1 MLALLLAAL
10 GTRGAVVVH
19 FGAGMVTRGSCVPC
33 GRRVRVPPSALC
45 STAAGGSSSAS
56 NLNREMLEIAAPAL
70 LGLAI
75 DPVASL
81 VDTAFVGHYCT
92 PAELAGAGVSISV
105 FNLLSRTFNFIG
117 TSTTSRVASVSP
129 ETAPGEFTEAMA
141 SEAAGSLAVAVTV
154 GVALTLAMTAGG
166 GSLLRLLGVGRGS
179 DLAQPAR
186 RYLAARALSAPA
198 ALSLMALQGAFRG
211 ARDTRTPL
219 AALALASALNV
230 ALDPLMI
237 VTLNGGVAGAALA
250 TTVSQYAAAALLWRR
265 LARACDGISTASGQ
279 WMGLPRPP
287 LSRCTNIFRAGS
299 WLTVRTFVLSGT
311 LSVASGAA
319 AAAGVVAGAAHLVC
333 FQLWMAVSLLADAIA
348 VAAQAMLVPAPHPLP
363 HTSRSPSHLTLTLTS
378 HPHPQTSPSPS
389 HLTLTLTSHP
399 SLLTHH
405 AHPHISPSPS
415 HLTLHSSNITLTLTS
430 HPHPHI
436 SPSLL
441 THHPHPHISPLP
453 FTHYPHSSHIIL
465 TLTSHPHPHISP
477 FTPQTSRSP
486 SHLTL
491 TLTSHPHSSHITL
504 TLTSH
509 PYPSHIILTPHT
521 LSSPSHITLTLTSH
535 PSLLTSHPHPHI
547 SPSPSHLTLTLTSHP
562 YPHIS
567 PSPSHITLTLTSHSS
582 LLTHHPHPSTPHT
595 SPSPSLSWLRRR
607 CSQLPSV
614 AETAAPHGWLHR
626 VRWPPACSLGP
637 PRPRPSQPALAS
649 YRPSSRPMRPCSPP
663 LRPFGRS
670 LLALSPSTP
679 LLSRSMGCSLAP
691 PTFAS
696 VPSSS
701 CWQRRR
707 RWALCSGA
715 HLLVRG
721 RYTDS
726 VACGAAL
733 VFSWGF
739 APSSAQ
745 PASFQAV
752 GHGTH
757 WHRMPQMCRADAQ

>member
-465 TLTSHPHPHISP
+465 TLTHHAHPHISP
-477 FTPQTSRSP
+477 FT
-486 SHLTL
+486 
-491 TLTSHPHSSHITL
+491 
-504 TLTSH
+504 
-509 PYPSHIILTPHT
+509 
-521 LSSPSHITLTLTSH
+521 
-535 PSLLTSHPHPHI
+535 PHI
-547 SPSPSHLTLTLTSHP
+547 SPSPSHLTLTLTSHAH
-562 YPHIS
+562 PHIS
-567 PSPSHITLTLTSHSS
+567 PLPSHLTLA
-582 LLTHHPHPSTPHT
+582 LTHYPHPHISLFTPHT
-595 SPSPSLSWLRRR
+595 SPSPFHSSHFTLALTLVAAQALLAAALSRRDGR
-607 CSQLPSV
+607 TARLVASRTLAAGVLIGAASAAALAACARILPSLFTPDAAVLAAAATIWPIV
-614 AETAAPHGWLHR
+614 AGTQPLNTLAFAVDGLLFGASDFRFCAEFIVLAATPAVGLMLWSTSARAGPLHGLGGVWGGLGLFMGLRAVLGTARIFSGR
-626 VRWPPACSLGP
+626 GP
-637 PRPRPSQPALAS
+637 WHALAS
-649 YRPSSRPMRPCSPP
+649 NATDVSR
-663 LRPFGRS
+663 
-670 LLALSPSTP
+670 
-679 LLSRSMGCSLAP
+679 
-691 PTFAS
+691 
-696 VPSSS
+696 
-701 CWQRRR
+701 
-707 RWALCSGA
+707 
-715 HLLVRG
+715 
-721 RYTDS
+721 
-726 VACGAAL
+726 
-733 VFSWGF
+733 
-739 APSSAQ
+739 
-745 PASFQAV
+745 
-752 GHGTH
+752 
-757 WHRMPQMCRADAQ
+757 